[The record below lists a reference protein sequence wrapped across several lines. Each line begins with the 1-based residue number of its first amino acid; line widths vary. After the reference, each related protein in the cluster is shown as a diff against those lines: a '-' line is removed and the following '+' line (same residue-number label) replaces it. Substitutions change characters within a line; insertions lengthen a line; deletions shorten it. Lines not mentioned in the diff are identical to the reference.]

1 VYPGGMEGLKR
12 QAEAAI
18 LEYLE
23 LFPMPRGSLFVLG
36 GSTSEVLGERVGT
49 HPSLE
54 AAEAILEG
62 LLPPLRERGIWVA
75 VQGCE
80 HLNRALVVEREAAKA
95 YGLEEVTVFP
105 HPKAGGSLATA
116 AFLGYEDPVMVE
128 SLKAQAL
135 GGMDIGGVLIG
146 MHLRP
151 VAVPLRLS
159 VRRIGEAVLIA
170 AKTRP
175 KLVGGAR
182 AVYTREEMLKKLEE
196 YRQRPL

>member
-1 VYPGGMEGLKR
+1 MEGLR
-12 QAEAAI
+12 QQARKAI
-18 LEYLE
+18 EEFLE
-23 LFPMPRGSLFVLG
+23 LFPMPEASLFVLG
-36 GSTSEVLGERVGT
+36 GSTSEVLGAKVGT
-49 HPSLE
+49 RPSLE

-62 LLPPLRERGIWVA
+62 LLPPLMARGVFVA

-80 HLNRALVVEREAAKA
+80 HLNRALVAEREALRA

-105 HPKAGGSLATA
+105 HPKAGGALATA
-116 AFLGYEDPVMVE
+116 AFLRFRDPVMVE
-128 SLKAQAL
+128 SLKAQAH

-159 VRRIGEAVLIA
+159 VRKLGEAVLLA

-175 KLVGGAR
+175 RLVGGAR

-196 YRQRPL
+196 YR

>member
-1 VYPGGMEGLKR
+1 MEGLKR

-18 LEYLE
+18 REFLE
-23 LFPMPRGSLFVLG
+23 LFPMGEGGLFVLG
-36 GSTSEVLGERVGT
+36 GSTSEVLGEKVGT
-49 HPSLE
+49 RPSLE

-62 LLPPLRERGIWVA
+62 LLPPLLERGVWVA

-80 HLNRALVVEREAAKA
+80 HLNRALVVEQEAARA
-95 YGLEEVTVFP
+95 YGLEEVTVYP

-116 AFLGYEDPVMVE
+116 AFLRYREPVMVE
-128 SLKAQAL
+128 SLRAQAH

-159 VRRIGEAVLIA
+159 VRRIGEAVLLA

-182 AVYTREEMLKKLEE
+182 AVYTEEEMLKRVEE
-196 YRQRPL
+196 YRQGPL

>member
-1 VYPGGMEGLKR
+1 MEGLKR

-18 LEYLE
+18 REFLE

-49 HPSLE
+49 RPSLE

-62 LLPPLRERGIWVA
+62 LLPPLLERGIHVA

-80 HLNRALVVEREAAKA
+80 HLNRALVVEREAALA

-105 HPKAGGSLATA
+105 HPKAGGALATA
-116 AFLGYEDPVMVE
+116 AFLRFREPVVVE
-128 SLKAQAL
+128 SLKAQAH

-151 VAVPLRLS
+151 VAVPVRLS
-159 VRRIGEAVLIA
+159 VRKLGEAVLLA

-175 KLVGGAR
+175 KLIGGAR
-182 AVYTREEMLKKLEE
+182 AVYTREEMLKKVEE
-196 YRQRPL
+196 YRQRLP

>member
-1 VYPGGMEGLKR
+1 MEGLKR

-18 LEYLE
+18 REFLE

-36 GSTSEVLGERVGT
+36 GSTSEVLGEKVGT
-49 HPSLE
+49 RPSLGV
-54 AAEAILEG
+54 AEAILEG
-62 LLPPLRERGIWVA
+62 LLPPLLERGVHVA

-80 HLNRALVVEREAAKA
+80 HLNRALVVERETARA

-105 HPKAGGSLATA
+105 HPKAGGALATV
-116 AFLGYEDPVMVE
+116 AFLRYQDPVVVE
-128 SLKAQAL
+128 SLKAQAH

-159 VRRIGEAVLIA
+159 VRKLGEAVLLA

-175 KLVGGAR
+175 KLIGGAR
-182 AVYTREEMLKKLEE
+182 AVYTREEMLRKLEE
-196 YRQRPL
+196 YR

>member
-1 VYPGGMEGLKR
+1 MEGIRKA
-12 QAEAAI
+12 AEKAI
-18 LEYLE
+18 LEFLD

-36 GSTSEVLGERVGT
+36 GSTSEVLGEKVGT
-49 HPSLE
+49 KPSLE
-54 AAEAILEG
+54 VAEAILEG
-62 LLPPLRERGIWVA
+62 LLPPLLERGIWIA

-80 HLNRALVVEREAAKA
+80 HLNRALVVEREAART
-95 YGLEEVTVFP
+95 YSLEEVTVFP

-116 AFLGYEDPVMVE
+116 AFLRFQDPVMVE
-128 SLKAQAL
+128 SLKAQAH

-159 VRRIGEAVLIA
+159 LRRIGEAVLIA
-170 AKTRP
+170 TKTRP

-182 AVYTREEMLKKLEE
+182 AVYTQEEMLRKLEE
-196 YRQRPL
+196 YRQKLP

>member
-1 VYPGGMEGLKR
+1 MEGLKR

-18 LEYLE
+18 REFLE

-49 HPSLE
+49 RPSLE

-62 LLPPLRERGIWVA
+62 LLPPLLERGVHVA

-80 HLNRALVVEREAAKA
+80 HLNRALVVEKETARA

-105 HPKAGGSLATA
+105 HPKAGGALATA
-116 AFLGYEDPVMVE
+116 AFLRFQDPVMVE
-128 SLKAQAL
+128 SLKAQAH

-159 VRRIGEAVLIA
+159 VRKLGEAVLIA

-175 KLVGGAR
+175 KLIGGAR
-182 AVYTREEMLKKLEE
+182 AVYTREEMLKRVEE
-196 YRQRPL
+196 YRPRLP

>member
-1 VYPGGMEGLKR
+1 MEGIRKA
-12 QAEAAI
+12 AERAI
-18 LEYLE
+18 REFLD
-23 LFPMPRGSLFVLG
+23 LFPMPQGSLFVLG

-49 HPSLE
+49 RPSLE
-54 AAEAILEG
+54 AAHTILEG
-62 LLPPLRERGIWVA
+62 LLPPLLERGVWVA
-75 VQGCE
+75 VQACE
-80 HLNRALVVEREAAKA
+80 HLNRALVVEREAARA

-105 HPKAGGSLATA
+105 HPKAGGALATA
-116 AFLGYEDPVMVE
+116 AFLRFQDPVMVE
-128 SLKAQAL
+128 SLRAKAH

-159 VRRIGEAVLIA
+159 LRRIGEAVLLA

-182 AVYTREEMLKKLEE
+182 AVYSREEMLKKLEE
-196 YRQRPL
+196 FR

>member
-1 VYPGGMEGLKR
+1 MEDIR
-12 QAEAAI
+12 RAAKKAVEEF
-18 LEYLE
+18 LG
-23 LFPMPRGSLFVLG
+23 LFPMPEGSLFVLG
-36 GSTSEVLGERVGT
+36 GSTSEVLGAKVGT
-49 HPSLE
+49 RPSLE

-62 LLPPLRERGIWVA
+62 LLPPLMERGVFVA

-80 HLNRALVVEREAAKA
+80 HLNRALVVEREALRA

-105 HPKAGGSLATA
+105 HPKAGGALATA
-116 AFLGYEDPVMVE
+116 AFLRFRDPVMVE
-128 SLKAQAL
+128 SLKAQAH

-159 VRRIGEAVLIA
+159 VGKLGEAILLA

-175 KLVGGAR
+175 RLVGGAR

-196 YRQRPL
+196 YR

>member
-1 VYPGGMEGLKR
+1 MEDIR
-12 QAEAAI
+12 RAAEKAVEEF
-18 LEYLE
+18 LG
-23 LFPMPRGSLFVLG
+23 LFPMPEGSLFVLG
-36 GSTSEVLGERVGT
+36 GSTSEVLGAKVGT
-49 HPSLE
+49 RPSLE
-54 AAEAILEG
+54 VAEAILEG
-62 LLPPLRERGIWVA
+62 LLPPLMERGVFVA

-80 HLNRALVVEREAAKA
+80 HLNRALVVEREALRA

-105 HPKAGGSLATA
+105 HPKAGGALATA
-116 AFLGYEDPVMVE
+116 AFLRFRDPVMVE
-128 SLKAQAL
+128 SLKAQAH

-159 VRRIGEAVLIA
+159 VRKLGEAVLLA

-175 KLVGGAR
+175 RLVGGAR

-196 YRQRPL
+196 YR

>member
-1 VYPGGMEGLKR
+1 MEGLKR

-18 LEYLE
+18 REFLE

-36 GSTSEVLGERVGT
+36 GSTSEVLGEKVGT
-49 HPSLE
+49 RPSLDV
-54 AAEAILEG
+54 AEAILEG
-62 LLPPLRERGIWVA
+62 LLPPLLERGVHVA

-80 HLNRALVVEREAAKA
+80 HLNRALVVERETARA

-105 HPKAGGSLATA
+105 HPKAGGALATV
-116 AFLGYEDPVMVE
+116 AFLRYQDPVVVE
-128 SLKAQAL
+128 SLRAQAH

-159 VRRIGEAVLIA
+159 VRKLGEAVLLA

-175 KLVGGAR
+175 KLIGGAR
-182 AVYTREEMLKKLEE
+182 AVYTREEMLRKLEE
-196 YRQRPL
+196 YR

>member
-1 VYPGGMEGLKR
+1 MEGIRKA
-12 QAEAAI
+12 AEGAI
-18 LEYLE
+18 LEFLD

-36 GSTSEVLGERVGT
+36 GSTSEVLGEKVGT
-49 HPSLE
+49 KPSLE
-54 AAEAILEG
+54 VAESLLEG
-62 LLPPLRERGIWVA
+62 LLPPLLERGIWVA

-80 HLNRALVVEREAAKA
+80 HLNRALVVEREAALT
-95 YGLEEVTVFP
+95 YGLEEVSVFP

-116 AFLGYEDPVMVE
+116 AFLRFQDPVMVE
-128 SLKAQAL
+128 SLRAQAH

-159 VRRIGEAVLIA
+159 LRRIGEAVLIA

-182 AVYTREEMLKKLEE
+182 AVYTREEMLRRLEE
-196 YRQRPL
+196 YRQKLP

>member
-1 VYPGGMEGLKR
+1 MEEIR
-12 QAEAAI
+12 RAAEKAI
-18 LEYLE
+18 GEFLE
-23 LFPMPRGSLFVLG
+23 LFPMPEGSLFVLG

-49 HPSLE
+49 RPSLE

-62 LLPPLRERGIWVA
+62 LLPPLRARGIFVA
-75 VQGCE
+75 VQACE
-80 HLNRALVVEREAAKA
+80 HLNRALVVEREAVRAF
-95 YGLEEVTVFP
+95 GLEEVTVFP

-116 AFLGYEDPVMVE
+116 AFLRFQDPVMVE
-128 SLKAQAL
+128 SLRAQAL

-159 VRRIGEAVLIA
+159 VRRIGEATLIA

-182 AVYTREEMLKKLEE
+182 AVYTREDMLRKLEE
-196 YRQRPL
+196 FRPKPL

>member
-1 VYPGGMEGLKR
+1 MEGLR
-12 QAEAAI
+12 QQARKAI
-18 LEYLE
+18 EEFLE
-23 LFPMPRGSLFVLG
+23 LFPMPEGSLFVLG
-36 GSTSEVLGERVGT
+36 GSTSEVLGEKVGT
-49 HPSLE
+49 RPSLE

-62 LLPPLRERGIWVA
+62 LLPPLLDRGILVA

-80 HLNRALVVEREAAKA
+80 HLNRALVVERRALEA

-105 HPKAGGSLATA
+105 HPKAGGALATA
-116 AFLGYEDPVMVE
+116 AFLRFRDPVMVE
-128 SLKAQAL
+128 SLKAQAH

-159 VRRIGEAVLIA
+159 TRKLGEAILLA

-175 KLVGGAR
+175 RLVGGAR

-196 YRQRPL
+196 YR

>member
-1 VYPGGMEGLKR
+1 MEGIRKA
-12 QAEAAI
+12 AERAI
-18 LEYLE
+18 REFLD
-23 LFPMPRGSLFVLG
+23 LFPMERGSLFVLG
-36 GSTSEVLGERVGT
+36 GSTSEVLGEKVGT

-62 LLPPLRERGIWVA
+62 LLPALQERGVWVA

-80 HLNRALVVEREAAKA
+80 HLNRALVVEREAARA
-95 YGLEEVTVFP
+95 FGLEEVTVFP
-105 HPKAGGSLATA
+105 HPKAGGALATA
-116 AFLGYEDPVMVE
+116 AFLRFQDPVMVE
-128 SLKAQAL
+128 SLKAQAH

-146 MHLRP
+146 MHLRT

-159 VRRIGEAVLIA
+159 VRKLGEAVLLA

-175 KLVGGAR
+175 KLIGGAR

-196 YRQRPL
+196 FRLKPL

>member
-1 VYPGGMEGLKR
+1 MKGIRKA
-12 QAEAAI
+12 AENAI
-18 LEYLE
+18 LEFLD

-36 GSTSEVLGERVGT
+36 GSTSEVLGEKVGT
-49 HPSLE
+49 KPSLE
-54 AAEAILEG
+54 VAEAILEG
-62 LLPPLRERGIWVA
+62 LLPPLLERGVWVA

-80 HLNRALVVEREAAKA
+80 HLNRALVVEKEAARA

-116 AFLGYEDPVMVE
+116 AFLRFQNPVMVE
-128 SLKAQAL
+128 SLKAQAH

-159 VRRIGEAVLIA
+159 LRRIGEAVLIA

-182 AVYTREEMLKKLEE
+182 AVYTREEMLKKVEE
-196 YRQRPL
+196 YRQGPL

>member
-1 VYPGGMEGLKR
+1 ME
-12 QAEAAI
+12 
-18 LEYLE
+18 EYLE
-23 LFPMPRGSLFVLG
+23 LFPMPKGSLFVLG
-36 GSTSEVLGERVGT
+36 GSTSEVLGQRLGSR
-49 HPSLE
+49 PSLA

-62 LLPPLRERGIWVA
+62 LLPPLLERGVFVA
-75 VQGCE
+75 VQACE
-80 HLNRALVVEREAAKA
+80 HLNRALVVERGALEA

-105 HPKAGGSLATA
+105 HPKAGGALATA
-116 AFLGYEDPVMVE
+116 AFLRFREPVMVE
-128 SLKAQAL
+128 SLRARAH

-159 VRRIGEAVLIA
+159 VRKLGEAVLIA

-182 AVYTREEMLKKLEE
+182 AVYTREEMLKRLEE
-196 YRQRPL
+196 YR

>member
-1 VYPGGMEGLKR
+1 MEGLR
-12 QAEAAI
+12 QQARKAI
-18 LEYLE
+18 EEFLE
-23 LFPMPRGSLFVLG
+23 LFPMPEGSLFVLG
-36 GSTSEVLGERVGT
+36 GSTSEVLGAKVGT
-49 HPSLE
+49 RPSLE
-54 AAEAILEG
+54 TAETILEG
-62 LLPPLRERGIWVA
+62 LLPPLMERGVFVA

-80 HLNRALVVEREAAKA
+80 HLNRALVVEREALRA

-105 HPKAGGSLATA
+105 HPKAGGALATA
-116 AFLGYEDPVMVE
+116 AFLRFRDPVMVE
-128 SLKAQAL
+128 SLKAQAH

-159 VRRIGEAVLIA
+159 VRKLGEAVLLA

-175 KLVGGAR
+175 RLVGGAR

-196 YRQRPL
+196 YR

>member
-1 VYPGGMEGLKR
+1 MEGLR
-12 QAEAAI
+12 QQARKAI
-18 LEYLE
+18 EEFLE
-23 LFPMPRGSLFVLG
+23 LFPMPEGSLFVLG
-36 GSTSEVLGERVGT
+36 GSTSEVLGAKVGT
-49 HPSLE
+49 RPSLE

-62 LLPPLRERGIWVA
+62 LLPPPMARGVFVA

-80 HLNRALVVEREAAKA
+80 HLNRALVVEREALRA

-105 HPKAGGSLATA
+105 HPKAGGALATA
-116 AFLGYEDPVMVE
+116 AFLRFRDPVMVE
-128 SLKAQAL
+128 SLKAQAH

-159 VRRIGEAVLIA
+159 VRKLGEAVLLA

-175 KLVGGAR
+175 RLVGGAR

-196 YRQRPL
+196 YR

>member
-1 VYPGGMEGLKR
+1 MEGLR
-12 QAEAAI
+12 QQARKAI
-18 LEYLE
+18 EEFLE
-23 LFPMPRGSLFVLG
+23 LFPMPEGSLFVLG
-36 GSTSEVLGERVGT
+36 GSTSEVLGAKVGT
-49 HPSLE
+49 RPSLE

-62 LLPPLRERGIWVA
+62 LLPPLMARRVFVA

-80 HLNRALVVEREAAKA
+80 HLNRALVVEREALRA

-105 HPKAGGSLATA
+105 HPKAGGALATA
-116 AFLGYEDPVMVE
+116 AFLRFRDPVMVE
-128 SLKAQAL
+128 SLKAQAH

-159 VRRIGEAVLIA
+159 VRKLGEAVLLA

-175 KLVGGAR
+175 RLVGGAR

-196 YRQRPL
+196 YR

>member
-1 VYPGGMEGLKR
+1 MEGVRKA
-12 QAEAAI
+12 AERAI
-18 LEYLE
+18 LEFLE
-23 LFPMPRGSLFVLG
+23 LFPMPKGSLFVLG
-36 GSTSEVLGERVGT
+36 GSTSEVLGEKVGT
-49 HPSLE
+49 RPSHE
-54 AAEAILEG
+54 VAEAILEG
-62 LLPPLRERGIWVA
+62 LLPPLWERGVWVA

-80 HLNRALVVEREAAKA
+80 HLNRALVVEREAAHT

-116 AFLGYEDPVMVE
+116 AFLRFKEPVMVE
-128 SLKAQAL
+128 SLKAQAH

-159 VRRIGEAVLIA
+159 LRKIGEALLIA

-182 AVYTREEMLKKLEE
+182 AVYTQEEMLKRLEE

>member
-1 VYPGGMEGLKR
+1 MEGIRKATER
-12 QAEAAI
+12 AT
-18 LEYLE
+18 LELLD

-36 GSTSEVLGERVGT
+36 GSTSEVLGEKVGT
-49 HPSLE
+49 RPSLE
-54 AAEAILEG
+54 VAEAILEG
-62 LLPPLRERGIWVA
+62 LLPPLLERGVWVA

-80 HLNRALVVEREAAKA
+80 HLNRALVVEREAAQA

-116 AFLGYEDPVMVE
+116 AFLRSKDPVMVE
-128 SLKAQAL
+128 SLKGQAH

-159 VRRIGEAVLIA
+159 LRKIGEALLIA

-182 AVYTREEMLKKLEE
+182 AVYTREEMLKRLEE
-196 YRQRPL
+196 YRQKPL

>member
-1 VYPGGMEGLKR
+1 MEGLKR

-18 LEYLE
+18 REFLE

-36 GSTSEVLGERVGT
+36 GSTSEVLGEKVGT
-49 HPSLE
+49 RPSLDV
-54 AAEAILEG
+54 AEAILEG
-62 LLPPLRERGIWVA
+62 LLPPLLERGVHVA

-80 HLNRALVVEREAAKA
+80 HLNRALVVERETARA

-105 HPKAGGSLATA
+105 HPKAGGALATV
-116 AFLGYEDPVMVE
+116 AFLRYQDPVVVE
-128 SLKAQAL
+128 SLKAQAH

-159 VRRIGEAVLIA
+159 VRKLGEAVLLA

-175 KLVGGAR
+175 KLIGGAR
-182 AVYTREEMLKKLEE
+182 AVYTREEMLRKLEE
-196 YRQRPL
+196 YR

>member
-1 VYPGGMEGLKR
+1 MEGLKR

-80 HLNRALVVEREAAKA
+80 HLNRALVVEREVAKA